1 MAWTSLCTLDELTEG
16 TGKYVEVDGFKL
28 GVFLFQGNISVLD
41 STCPHAG
48 ANLANGFV
56 EDGCAICP
64 RHYWAFE
71 LSTGQLR
78 GIPGVAIT
86 KYKTRIHEHEGRQ
99 FVQAELP
106 GF

>member
-1 MAWTSLCTLDELTEG
+1 MPFVSLCTFDELTEG
-16 TGKYVEVDGFKL
+16 TARYVEVDGFKL
-28 GVFLFQGNISVLD
+28 GVFLFEGVVSVLD

-48 ANLANGFV
+48 ANLAHGFV
-56 EDGCAICP
+56 EHGCAICP

-78 GIPGVAIT
+78 GIPGVAVT
-86 KYKTRIHEHEGRQ
+86 KYPTRIHEHNGKQ

-106 GF
+106 AY